1 MTRLLVLL
9 FLALGLPANA
19 ADWELQSNKGGI
31 AVYTARVPG
40 QELRAFRGV
49 TVLPAPARSVLA
61 LLADVENMPSWFFHM
76 KSARELD
83 PSAGHY
89 GHNHYLVIAG
99 IWPVHDRDVAIRAS
113 TSQQADGVIV
123 MSSVAQANLLAV
135 QSCCV
140 RIPRMESTWTVRA
153 LDAGHTEL
161 VLTTS
166 SHPGGSLPLW
176 IANMVAADMPR
187 KTLEAVRREVKK
199 PAYAEVDTQGS
210 AKGREF
216 VGRFKL

>member
-61 LLADVENMPSWFFHM
+61 LLADVGNMPSWFFHM

-99 IWPVHDRDVAIRAS
+99 IWPVRDRDVAIRAS
-113 TSQQADGVIV
+113 TSQQADGVTPCHCG
-123 MSSVAQANLLAV
+123 L
-135 QSCCV
+135 
-140 RIPRMESTWTVRA
+140 RIW
-153 LDAGHTEL
+153 
-161 VLTTS
+161 
-166 SHPGGSLPLW
+166 SLPTCLARHW
-176 IANMVAADMPR
+176 RQSGARLKNRLMPR
-187 KTLEAVRREVKK
+187 WILKDQPKGVSLSVGLSSKGFLDSSRAVLGAVFL
-199 PAYAEVDTQGS
+199 PS
-210 AKGREF
+210 F
-216 VGRFKL
+216 CL